1 MHSHSYSDEGIILA
15 RKNYSE
21 ADRILVV
28 FSKNHGRIS
37 VLAKGVRKMGSRKR
51 GHLEIFNH
59 IKFQAVYGR
68 GLDLI
73 TEAEIIENF
82 TEVRKSLK
90 RISLAYYFME
100 AVGRTTHDEEPHQE
114 LFDFILDYLNKLKT
128 EIKLKDLRL
137 TFIVKLLIILGF
149 WPQGKTL
156 INPEGKL
163 EEVMERK
170 LYSQRV
176 GKKIASC

>member
-1 MHSHSYSDEGIILA
+1 MRKSFNDEGIILA
-15 RKNYSE
+15 RRNYSE

-37 VLAKGVRKMGSRKR
+37 VLAKGIRKMGSRKR

-59 IKFQAVYGR
+59 IKFQAVKGR

-82 TEVRKSLK
+82 SSIRESLRKV
-90 RISLAYYFME
+90 SLAYYFME
-100 AVGRTTHDEEPHQE
+100 VVGRTTHGEEPHRE

-128 EIKLKDLRL
+128 ETKLKKLRL
-137 TFIVKLLIILGF
+137 DFIVELLITLGF
-149 WPQGKTL
+149 WPRSQTL

-163 EEVMERK
+163 EEVIERK
-170 LYSQRV
+170 LNSERV
-176 GKKIASC
+176 GKKISI

>member
-1 MHSHSYSDEGIILA
+1 MRKSFNDEGIILA
-15 RKNYSE
+15 RRNYGE
-21 ADRILVV
+21 ADRILIV

-37 VLAKGVRKMGSRKR
+37 LLAKGVRKMGSRKR

-82 TEVRKSLK
+82 AEVRKNLK
-90 RISLAYYFME
+90 RVSLAYYFME
-100 AVGRTTHDEEPHQE
+100 VVGRTTHDEEPHRE
-114 LFDFILDYLNKLKT
+114 LFDLILDYLNKLKT

-137 TFIVKLLIILGF
+137 SFIIKILTILGF
-149 WPQGKTL
+149 WPYGKTL
-156 INPEGKL
+156 VNPEGKL
-163 EEVMERK
+163 EEVIERK

-176 GKKIASC
+176 GKKLVSE

>member
-1 MHSHSYSDEGIILA
+1 MGKSFNDEGIILA

-21 ADRILVV
+21 ADRILIV

-37 VLAKGVRKMGSRKR
+37 LLAKGVRKVSSRKR

-82 TEVRKSLK
+82 AEVRKSLK
-90 RISLAYYFME
+90 KVSLAYYFME
-100 AVGRTTHDEEPHQE
+100 VVGRTTHEDEPHQE
-114 LFDFILDYLNKLKT
+114 LFNLILNYLHRLKS

-137 TFIVKLLIILGF
+137 RFIVDILVSLGF
-149 WPQGKTL
+149 WPKGQAL

-163 EEVMERK
+163 EEVTERK
-170 LYSQRV
+170 LNSQRV
-176 GKKIASC
+176 GKKISS